1 MILSKFYFKVIWS
14 THCLGIAVDKKL
26 KNNTTIPLTSF
37 FFWPRVDGWKLLKHE
52 LELKP
57 WLIEKERIEILNGY
71 TKIISIWK
79 NNFKNEKVLHFSE
92 LEKDFNFL
100 LIGIE

>member
-1 MILSKFYFKVIWS
+1 LSEFYFKVIWS
-14 THCLGIAVDKKL
+14 AHCLGVAVDKKL
-26 KNNTTIPLTSF
+26 KNHTTIPLTSF

-52 LELKP
+52 LDLKP

-79 NNFKNEKVLHFSE
+79 NNFRNEKVLNFSE
-92 LEKDFNFL
+92 LEKDLNFI
-100 LIGIE
+100 LIAME